1 VSLCYVEK
9 YKISKIAKILLYLT
23 QRRRFTSNFHKI
35 RNKLNVLLHEYM
47 QKDVYDTHQ
56 LHVID
61 DAQLMTESV
70 IDDALLQA
78 MMYQAYADSVLWRY
92 EILSGIL
99 AVTFLYGLL
108 WAHDI
113 DIHLFI

>member
-1 VSLCYVEK
+1 
-9 YKISKIAKILLYLT
+9 
-23 QRRRFTSNFHKI
+23 
-35 RNKLNVLLHEYM
+35 M

-113 DIHLFI
+113 DIHLFIWDTLSVKVLSSWLKIILAKTVFCRSKQTEKYSHGSPQNTY